1 MKKSTFLKTFTLF
14 AGLLFLA
21 SSGWGQ
27 GFETFE
33 NMPTTSSSSYLSRS
47 WTGTDGVTWTA
58 EGART
63 DQTIDGKA
71 ICWGNSGTTRNVI
84 SPTYSGGMG
93 TLSFDYV
100 RAFTG
105 TSARS
110 LEVYVN
116 GNKIGET
123 ITVSPTSDVVVNY
136 SETINVA
143 GNVVLEI
150 RSTGAAQVK
159 LDNISWT
166 GYTSSEPL
174 ISVNPISLSGFTYVE
189 GEGPSQ
195 IQSFTVSGSN
205 LTNNVTIS
213 IPTDFEIS
221 SQTGNDFAPATE
233 NIILAQVEGSVSEST
248 FYVRLKAGL
257 AAGNYSETLQ
267 ITSTGAETKTVAVSG
282 VVAPPP
288 APVASFTETGYQE
301 NFDGFTGE
309 GFSPSPATGKL
320 HSGNWRVTGM
330 SDGDGTFDDTYTT
343 GDFAR
348 GTSTGG
354 VTTGGVY
361 AFTVAEGVTILGVQ
375 PGASDFTPG
384 AFTLKLENTTQSTI
398 EYLDLSYD
406 IYVYNDQDRSSSF
419 NFAYSLDDENYNQV
433 PALDYT
439 TPEALDEA
447 PVWVKIER
455 SATLLGLNFEPGNFI
470 YLQWNSDDVGG
481 SGSRDEFGL
490 TNISLT
496 EGQAPIYS
504 VTFNVDMSTAINFDP
519 DQDDLYITGNFFGW
533 AQPGTQ
539 PENQTMSRI
548 DDTMVWTK
556 TLEFE
561 ANDDYQYKY
570 FINSGWDG
578 GEWGANPNRKIA
590 ISQDT
595 TIEDLFSYI
604 TFSGTGNI
612 EDPLAW
618 DAEPKPIDEFGGVY
632 NANLLI
638 KGSAVVNSDIIVY
651 NNLMIS
657 PAGNLTVT
665 ESGAFSVNGLLQN
678 NAGVSG
684 LVIKGGGSLIHNTAG
699 VLATVEADIAAAT
712 NWPESNDGWFMIS
725 SPVANQAITGAWI
738 PESGY
743 DFYAWDEPL
752 PGTWLNQK
760 VSENNIT
767 HFNPTQGYLVAY
779 AQEGTKTFAGAL
791 NNGVISVGLNFS
803 GGTKNDWEYEPGWNL
818 IGNPYASGINW
829 SVSPGTG
836 FAQSSAAV
844 YNSINYEYIEGYLP
858 PNQGFFVLANGNA
871 STFNFD
877 NSMRTHGGGDPAK
890 ANETPESLVLS
901 LSNGA
906 YADPATIRILDG
918 TEFTRDFRD
927 AVKMF
932 SFADFMPQL
941 YSYTTDQ
948 VRVAI
953 NSVPNIS
960 EEVEFTLG
968 LRIPAAGEY
977 TLSANEL
984 SGAFLASPLYLRD
997 LQTGAVHNLQQSP
1010 EYSFQATQGDDP
1022 ARFIISFAQPTN
1034 VPTIGE
1040 SLVNIY
1046 TWGQTLHVNF
1056 TEEASNR
1063 LLQVYDLSGRL
1074 VMNHKLNHGLNH
1086 TQQLNVEMGVYIVRI
1101 SSPAGVA
1108 TQRVF
1113 VR

>member
-1 MKKSTFLKTFTLF
+1 MIENKLNGIATISFLYARSNFSGDRTGNAPVFVVEYSTDEGESWIQAGSETTL
-14 AGLLFLA
+14 
-21 SSGWGQ
+21 
-27 GFETFE
+27 
-33 NMPTTSSSSYLSRS
+33 
-47 WTGTDGVTWTA
+47 DGVDALTA
-58 EGART
+58 FNA
-63 DQTIDGKA
+63 D
-71 ICWGNSGTTRNVI
+71 
-84 SPTYSGGMG
+84 
-93 TLSFDYV
+93 
-100 RAFTG
+100 
-105 TSARS
+105 
-110 LEVYVN
+110 VYVEDDARIRIRQ
-116 GNKIGET
+116 IGGDSGKRWNVDDILITDYET
-123 ITVSPTSDVVVNY
+123 
-136 SETINVA
+136 
-143 GNVVLEI
+143 
-150 RSTGAAQVK
+150 
-159 LDNISWT
+159 
-166 GYTSSEPL
+166 
-174 ISVNPISLSGFTYVE
+174 
-189 GEGPSQ
+189 
-195 IQSFTVSGSN
+195 
-205 LTNNVTIS
+205 
-213 IPTDFEIS
+213 
-221 SQTGNDFAPATE
+221 
-233 NIILAQVEGSVSEST
+233 
-248 FYVRLKAGL
+248 
-257 AAGNYSETLQ
+257 
-267 ITSTGAETKTVAVSG
+267 
-282 VVAPPP
+282 
-288 APVASFTETGYQE
+288 
-301 NFDGFTGE
+301 
-309 GFSPSPATGKL
+309 
-320 HSGNWRVTGM
+320 
-330 SDGDGTFDDTYTT
+330 
-343 GDFAR
+343 
-348 GTSTGG
+348 
-354 VTTGGVY
+354 
-361 AFTVAEGVTILGVQ
+361 
-375 PGASDFTPG
+375 
-384 AFTLKLENTTQSTI
+384 
-398 EYLDLSYD
+398 
-406 IYVYNDQDRSSSF
+406 
-419 NFAYSLDDENYNQV
+419 
-433 PALDYT
+433 
-439 TPEALDEA
+439 
-447 PVWVKIER
+447 
-455 SATLLGLNFEPGNFI
+455 
-470 YLQWNSDDVGG
+470 
-481 SGSRDEFGL
+481 
-490 TNISLT
+490 
-496 EGQAPIYS
+496 PIYS
-504 VTFNVDMSTAINFDP
+504 VTFNVDMSAVNGFDP
-519 DQDDLYITGNFFGW
+519 AELVLFITGSFFDW
-533 AQPGTQ
+533 AEPGSQ
-539 PENQTMSRI
+539 AEDQTMTRV
-548 DDTMVWTK
+548 DNTMIWTK
-556 TLEFE
+556 TLQLE
-561 ANDDYQYKY
+561 AGDDYQYKY

-590 ISQDT
+590 VSQNS
-595 TIEDLFSYI
+595 TIDDLFSYI

-665 ESGAFSVNGLLQN
+665 ESGTFSINGMLQN

-684 LVIKGGGSLIHNTAG
+684 LVIKEGGSLIHNTDG
-699 VLATVEADIAAAT
+699 VLATVEADISAAT

-743 DFYAWDEPL
+743 DFYAWDEPS

-767 HFNPTQGYLVAY
+767 HFNPTQGYLAAY
-779 AQEGTKTFAGAL
+779 AQQGTKTFAGAL

-844 YNSINYEYIEGYLP
+844 YNSINYEYVEGYLP

-901 LSNGA
+901 LSNGT

-941 YSYTTDQ
+941 YSYTSDQ

-968 LRIPAAGEY
+968 LRIPATGQY
-977 TLSANEL
+977 TLAVNEL
-984 SGAFLASPLYLRD
+984 NGAFQASPLYLRD
-997 LQTGAVHNLQQSP
+997 LQTGAVHNLQNAD
-1010 EYSFQATQGDDP
+1010 YSFQAVLGNDP

-1074 VMNHKLNHGLNH
+1074 VMSHKLDHGLNH